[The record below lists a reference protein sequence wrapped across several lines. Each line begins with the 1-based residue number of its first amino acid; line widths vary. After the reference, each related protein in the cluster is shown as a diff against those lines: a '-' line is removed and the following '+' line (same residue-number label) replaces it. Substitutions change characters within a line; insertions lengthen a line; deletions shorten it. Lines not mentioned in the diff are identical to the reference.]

1 MTTPSLLLISKGKR
15 ERQRDD
21 SDVEQNDNYVFNR
34 FSKQLCGVCND
45 KVAGLFGK
53 QCYICRGKCVQRE
66 RESELLFYSFR
77 LFTNCS

>member
-1 MTTPSLLLISKGKR
+1 MTTPSLLLISKGKRDGERERER

-21 SDVEQNDNYVFNR
+21 SDVEQNDNYVFNW

-53 QCYICRGKCVQRE
+53 QCYICRGKCVQEE
-66 RESELLFYSFR
+66 RE
-77 LFTNCS
+77 